1 MTAAFRGNK
10 KFGMGQYTPSPEE
23 TPAAENPMADLATNV
38 GSLVERLDQGIN
50 AFHNINF
57 ETPLPLVVTVQG
69 EVSNLITPEDIAKI
83 ENAVIAKL
91 SSSRPQNNGA
101 NTAANV
107 NPGQAASTQNL

>member
-1 MTAAFRGNK
+1 MDAEEA
-10 KFGMGQYTPSPEE
+10 PE
-23 TPAAENPMADLATNV
+23 AENPMADLATNV

-107 NPGQAASTQNL
+107 NPGQVATTQNV